1 MKKLLYIMCALFL
14 LSGCATKSKID
25 YRDREVVKYIKSI
38 QHDTLI
44 NNVHDSVYN
53 NVFTRGDTV
62 YNFKY
67 KERVSFK
74 DRIVFRTDTLKKDS
88 IQTQY
93 KENTIIKK
101 IIPKWC
107 WILLVVNVFFCIFV
121 GLKYYNKWQSKI

>member
-1 MKKLLYIMCALFL
+1 MKKLLYIMCALFM

-25 YRDREVVKYIKSI
+25 YRDRDVVKYIKSI

-53 NVFTRGDTV
+53 NIFTRGDTV

-93 KENTIIKK
+93 KENIIIKK

>member
-1 MKKLLYIMCALFL
+1 MKKLLYIMCAVFL

-25 YRDREVVKYIKSI
+25 YRDRDVVKYIKSI

-53 NVFTRGDTV
+53 NIFTRGDTV

-93 KENTIIKK
+93 KENTIVKK

>member
-1 MKKLLYIMCALFL
+1 MKKLLYIMCAVFL
-14 LSGCATKSKID
+14 LSGCVTKSKID
-25 YRDREVVKYIKSI
+25 YRDRDVVKYIKSI

-53 NVFTRGDTV
+53 NIFTRGDTV

-93 KENTIIKK
+93 KENTIVKK

>member
-1 MKKLLYIMCALFL
+1 MKKLLYIMCAVFL

-25 YRDREVVKYIKSI
+25 YRDRDVVKYIKSI

-53 NVFTRGDTV
+53 NIFTRGDTV

-93 KENTIIKK
+93 KENTIVKK

-121 GLKYYNKWQSKI
+121 GLKYYNKWKSRI

>member
-25 YRDREVVKYIKSI
+25 YRDREVIKYIKSI

-53 NVFTRGDTV
+53 NIFTRGDTV

-93 KENTIIKK
+93 KENTIVKK

-121 GLKYYNKWQSKI
+121 GLKYYNKWKSRI

>member
-1 MKKLLYIMCALFL
+1 MKKLLYIMCAVFL

-25 YRDREVVKYIKSI
+25 YRDRDVIKYIKSI

-53 NVFTRGDTV
+53 NIFTMGDTV

-121 GLKYYNKWQSKI
+121 GLKYYNKWKSRI

>member
-25 YRDREVVKYIKSI
+25 YRDRDVVKYIKSI

-53 NVFTRGDTV
+53 NIFTRGDTV

-74 DRIVFRTDTLKKDS
+74 DRLVFRTDTLKKDS

-93 KENTIIKK
+93 KENTIVKK

-121 GLKYYNKWQSKI
+121 GLKYYNKWKSRI

>member
-53 NVFTRGDTV
+53 NIFTRGDTV

-121 GLKYYNKWQSKI
+121 GLKYYNKWKSRI

>member
-1 MKKLLYIMCALFL
+1 MKKLLYIMCALFM

-25 YRDREVVKYIKSI
+25 YRDRDVVKYIKSI

-53 NVFTRGDTV
+53 NIFTRGDTV

-101 IIPKWC
+101 ITPKWC

-121 GLKYYNKWQSKI
+121 GLKYYNKWKSRI

>member
-25 YRDREVVKYIKSI
+25 YRDRDVVKYIKSI

-53 NVFTRGDTV
+53 NIFTRGDTV

-107 WILLVVNVFFCIFV
+107 WILLVFNVFFCIFV

>member
-25 YRDREVVKYIKSI
+25 YRDRDVVKYIKSI

-53 NVFTRGDTV
+53 NIFTRGDTV

>member
-1 MKKLLYIMCALFL
+1 MKKLLYIIVALLL

-25 YRDREVVKYIKSI
+25 YRDRDVVKYIKSI

-93 KENTIIKK
+93 KENTIIKE

-121 GLKYYNKWQSKI
+121 GLKYYNKWKSRI

>member
-53 NVFTRGDTV
+53 NIFTRGDTV

>member
-1 MKKLLYIMCALFL
+1 MCALFL

-25 YRDREVVKYIKSI
+25 YRDRDVVKYIKSI

-53 NVFTRGDTV
+53 NIFTRGDTV

-107 WILLVVNVFFCIFV
+107 WILLVFNVFFCIFV

>member
-25 YRDREVVKYIKSI
+25 YRDRDVVKYIKSI

-53 NVFTRGDTV
+53 NIFTRGDTV

-93 KENTIIKK
+93 KENTIVKK

-121 GLKYYNKWQSKI
+121 GLKYYNKWKSRI